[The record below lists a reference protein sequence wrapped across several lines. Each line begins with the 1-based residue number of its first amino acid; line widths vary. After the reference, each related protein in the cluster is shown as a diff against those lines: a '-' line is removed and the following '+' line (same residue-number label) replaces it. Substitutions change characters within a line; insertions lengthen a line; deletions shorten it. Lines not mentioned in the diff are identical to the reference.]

1 MNACCWQQEG
11 HNLENAFSRQ
21 AKMAALQIVQTNL
34 CILILG
40 YTILFL
46 TFYYL
51 LGGYYVFVYVWKY
64 YTKTNFDI
72 MSNLDQS

>member
-1 MNACCWQQEG
+1 
-11 HNLENAFSRQ
+11 
-21 AKMAALQIVQTNL
+21 MAALQIVQTNL

-72 MSNLDQS
+72 MSNLDQTQ